1 MCPFCFANLG
11 LIVAATIP
19 TGGLAAL
26 AIKMSRKKDHS
37 NETIIPANER
47 IDEYVDTPSR

>member
-11 LIVAATIP
+11 LIVAGTIS

-26 AIKMSRKKDHS
+26 ALKMSSKKNHPTKT
-37 NETIIPANER
+37 NPKANER
-47 IDEYVDTPSR
+47 SDENVDVHSR

>member
-11 LIVAATIP
+11 LIVAGTIS

-26 AIKMSRKKDHS
+26 ALKMSSKKNHP
-37 NETIIPANER
+37 TKANER
-47 IDEYVDTPSR
+47 SDENVDAHSR